1 MCKKIL
7 LYRQQDRELTKL
19 VFAHLKSG
27 KFVVVKETLS
37 MSCHTRASSFSA
49 CPLPRMCVQA
59 MLAEHSPNCLFI
71 RYHTMPSPS
80 GCLVEFLY
88 LISDRGNI
96 VVEFSYQADRPY
108 KDLKKSKY
116 ANFSELSAQSKR
128 LANRPRNFN
137 GEMIGYS
144 MGLSKFA
151 STFQ

>member
-1 MCKKIL
+1 
-7 LYRQQDRELTKL
+7 
-19 VFAHLKSG
+19 
-27 KFVVVKETLS
+27 
-37 MSCHTRASSFSA
+37 
-49 CPLPRMCVQA
+49 
-59 MLAEHSPNCLFI
+59 
-71 RYHTMPSPS
+71 MPSPS

-96 VVEFSYQADRPY
+96 VVEFSYQAD
-108 KDLKKSKY
+108 LKKSKY

-128 LANRPRNFN
+128 LANANGPRPRNFN